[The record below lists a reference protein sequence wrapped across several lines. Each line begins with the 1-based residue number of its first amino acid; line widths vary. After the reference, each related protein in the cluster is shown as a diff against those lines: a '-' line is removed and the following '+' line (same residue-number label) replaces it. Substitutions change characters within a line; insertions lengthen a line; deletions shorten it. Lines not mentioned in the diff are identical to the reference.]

1 MVRSILF
8 RKSENEFGSPF
19 VFLLSHSLLAE
30 ARASIVTI
38 METTIKTVHLKR
50 TKRLLDGH
58 LWVFSNEIYEN
69 LRDYAPGDLVE
80 VRDMHDHFLG
90 IGYMNPGSL
99 ISVRLLTREKE
110 PICREFFQR
119 RIRDAVALRE
129 RLLEKRDAFRL
140 IYSEGDYLPGLIVDV
155 YADCLVLQFLTAGM
169 EEFKDIITELLDE
182 MLSPETMILRN
193 EGRVRTL
200 EGLPLYK
207 KAIKGDLHRQPIV
220 NEDGLLFQIDP
231 YEGQKTGFFLDQR
244 ENRILL
250 KRYIRGGKGLD
261 LFCYLGA
268 WSMHLASS
276 GAEVT
281 GVDASE
287 RAVLQAGKIAEMNG
301 FREKLSFLKDDVF
314 SFLEKE
320 LESGEKKYDF
330 IVLDPPAFVK
340 SSGKIKEAVK
350 AYRELN
356 EMSMRLIK
364 PGGILATSSC
374 SYHLSREM
382 FTDMVHTAGRHAQRR
397 LRLIEMRSQGP
408 DHPVLLSMPETEY
421 LKCAFLIVD

>member
-1 MVRSILF
+1 
-8 RKSENEFGSPF
+8 
-19 VFLLSHSLLAE
+19 
-30 ARASIVTI
+30 
-38 METTIKTVHLKR
+38 
-50 TKRLLDGH
+50 
-58 LWVFSNEIYEN
+58 
-69 LRDYAPGDLVE
+69 
-80 VRDMHDHFLG
+80 MHDLFLG
-90 IGYMNPGSL
+90 RGYINPRSL
-99 ISVRLLTREKE
+99 ISVRLLTRGKE
-110 PICREFFQR
+110 EIDREFVR
-119 RIRDAVALRE
+119 RRVQSAIALRE
-129 RLLEKRDAFRL
+129 RLLGKRDAFRL
-140 IYSEGDYLPGLIVDV
+140 IYSEGDYLPGLIVDA
-155 YADCLVLQFLTAGM
+155 YANCLVLQFLTAGM
-169 EEFKDIITELLDE
+169 EEFKGIVIEILNE
-182 MLSPETMILRN
+182 MLNPEIMVLRN
-193 EGRVRTL
+193 ESRIRTL

-207 KAIKGDLHRQPIV
+207 EVIKGDLQKMPV
-220 NEDGLLFQIDP
+220 VEENGLLFEIDP

-244 ENRILL
+244 ENRTSL
-250 KRYIRGGKGLD
+250 KKFVRGGKGLD

-268 WSMHLASS
+268 WSMHLAST
-276 GAEVT
+276 GAEIT

-287 RAVLQAGKIAEMNG
+287 RAVTKAQKIAEMNG
-301 FREKLSFLKDDVF
+301 FRDRAVFLKDDVF

-320 LESGEKKYDF
+320 LESTEKKYDF

-382 FTDMVHTAGRHAQRR
+382 FTDMLHSAGKNAERG

>member
-1 MVRSILF
+1 
-8 RKSENEFGSPF
+8 
-19 VFLLSHSLLAE
+19 
-30 ARASIVTI
+30 
-38 METTIKTVHLKR
+38 
-50 TKRLLDGH
+50 
-58 LWVFSNEIYEN
+58 
-69 LRDYAPGDLVE
+69 
-80 VRDMHDHFLG
+80 MHDLFLG
-90 IGYMNPGSL
+90 IGYINPQSL
-99 ISVRLLTREKE
+99 ISIRLLTREKE
-110 PICREFFQR
+110 EINREFFQR
-119 RIRDAVALRE
+119 RINDAFTLRKK
-129 RLLEKRDAFRL
+129 LLGERDAFRL
-140 IYSEGDYLPGLIVDV
+140 IYSEGDYLPGLIVDK
-155 YADCLVLQFLTAGM
+155 YANCLVLQFLTAGM
-169 EEFKDIITELLDE
+169 EEFKAIIIEILDE
-182 MLSPETMILRN
+182 MLKPEIMVLRN
-193 EGRVRTL
+193 ESRIRTL

-207 KAIKGDLHRQPIV
+207 EVIKGDLQTLPVIQE
-220 NEDGLLFQIDP
+220 NGLLFEIDP

-244 ENRILL
+244 ANRTSL
-250 KRYIRGGKGLD
+250 KKYVRGGKGLD

-268 WSMHLASS
+268 WSMHLAST
-276 GAEVT
+276 GAEIT

-287 RAVLQAGKIAEMNG
+287 RAVMQAQKIAEMNG
-301 FREKLSFLKDDVF
+301 FRDRVVFLKDDVF

-320 LESGEKKYDF
+320 LESTEKKYDF

-356 EMSMRLIK
+356 EMSMKLIK

-382 FTDMVHTAGRHAQRR
+382 FTDMLHTAGRNAERS